1 MIEKDKPLWYPTGK
15 EQKEGMP
22 LDQLTLLIADG
33 TESFRLSLAAQLQD
47 NYKIYICKN
56 GKEAS
61 ELIQQ
66 FRPDVIVLDLMLS
79 ELDGISLLHIMAS
92 AGLEPMVMATT
103 RLLTDYVVET
113 AQQMG
118 VEYLMVKP
126 CDPQA
131 AADRVRDLSRK
142 LKHKQSPVTDPV
154 QLAKDLLIS
163 LSISAHL
170 RGFEYLIDAVIT
182 AIMCPGISIT
192 KVLYPQIAAHY
203 EVSCFQVERSI
214 RTAIES
220 AWEKRNHEVWSRFFP
235 HNYEGAEIRPSNG
248 VFIVRLAQELSRK
261 TD

>member
-1 MIEKDKPLWYPTGK
+1 MIEKGKLIWYSTGK

-47 NYKIYICKN
+47 SYKIYTCKN

-61 ELIQQ
+61 DLIRQ

-79 ELDGISLLHIMAS
+79 ELDGISLLHNMAS

-113 AQQMG
+113 AQQLG

-142 LKHKQSPVTDPV
+142 LKRKQTPVSDPA
-154 QLAKDLLIS
+154 QIAKDLLIS
-163 LSISAHL
+163 LSVPTHL
-170 RGFEYLIDAVIT
+170 RGFEYLT
-182 AIMCPGISIT
+182 EAIIAASMCPGISIT

-203 EVSCFQVERSI
+203 EASTFQVERSI

-220 AWEKRNHEVWSRFFP
+220 AWEKREPEVWHRDFP
-235 HNYEGAEIRPSNG
+235 HTYEGTEIRPSNG
-248 VFIVRLAQELSRK
+248 VFIVRLAQELSKR